1 MAGYEIG
8 ISGLHAA
15 QLALDVVGNNLANG
29 ATEGFHRQT
38 VDLRPL
44 EDVFTGG
51 RQIGQGVSVAGIQ
64 RMIDK
69 LLDGE
74 IVSHESDMAQIQKE
88 LEALTTMESAFAE
101 LTTSALSS
109 AMDNFFNSLH
119 QLAATPTDVNLQ
131 SLVVSGAET
140 LANQLRNLSSVA
152 RDLEER
158 TYTEA
163 RDTIGNVN
171 MVTAQIADLNERI
184 ASLGVRGKE
193 TNNLQDQRDQLIT
206 KLSQMI
212 GIKTYRRQF
221 DVMDV
226 VVGDTT
232 VVLGSNCS
240 QLGVGLVENGGNYD
254 LGVTPVGQDS
264 YNTRVEGGRIGGLI
278 SLRNTI
284 VREISSSLDTLAGKI
299 IQETNNLH
307 VQGVGSSGS
316 FQRLYGWTMT
326 ESDVDQFVPPVKD
339 GQIAIRLTSPTGVVT
354 RHTITVDADTSTL
367 SSVAADIAAIP
378 GLNLNTGINAGRLQ
392 IVANPGYSF
401 DFLPGALALPSGYPA
416 GPLAGAGAGADEAPP
431 AIQILGTYTGN
442 TNQTYTATVQTTP
455 PGGTLAVGNGTME
468 LEVVDG
474 SGVVVAKINL
484 GDGYVPGTIVG
495 INEGIKIKF
504 NSDGISPG
512 YLNDGEKFEIEA
524 LANSDTSG
532 FLAATG
538 INTFFSGVDAGSI
551 AISEDIKTSGTRIA
565 VSRSV
570 EMTDS
575 ANALAMAEIGDTV
588 FSSMNNLSPKSFYRN
603 LATDVGNQ
611 IAVTK
616 TRQDNSSGVWR
627 NLSEQRSQVSGVDMN
642 DEAAKM
648 LLYERM
654 FQGMARYMSTVS
666 KALDE
671 VLSLAS

>member
-29 ATEGFHRQT
+29 ATEGYHRQT
-38 VDLRPL
+38 VDLRPV
-44 EDVFTGG
+44 EDVYTGG
-51 RQIGQGVSVAGIQ
+51 HQIGQGVSVVGIE

-69 LLDGE
+69 LLDAE

-88 LEALTTMESAFAE
+88 LESLTTMESAFAE
-101 LTTSALSS
+101 LTTSGLSS

-140 LANQLRNLSSVA
+140 LANQLRNLSSVS
-152 RDLEER
+152 RDLEDQ
-158 TYTEA
+158 TYSEA
-163 RDTIGNVN
+163 QDTIKDVN
-171 MVTAQIADLNERI
+171 MVTGQIAELNDQI
-184 ASLGVRGKE
+184 SSLAVRGKE
-193 TNNLQDQRDQLIT
+193 TNNLQDQRDKLIT

-212 GIKTYRRQF
+212 GIKTYRREYNVI
-221 DVMDV
+221 DVL
-226 VVGDTT
+226 VGDTT
-232 VVLGSNCS
+232 VVLGSNS
-240 QLGVGLVENGGNYD
+240 TELSVGLVENDGHND
-254 LGVTPVGQDS
+254 IGVTPTGQDS
-264 YNTRVEGGRIGGLI
+264 YDTKVEGGRIGGLV

-284 VREISSSLDTLAGKI
+284 IRQISDSLDTLASRI
-299 IQETNNLH
+299 IEETNNLH

-316 FQRLYGWTMT
+316 FERLSGWTMT
-326 ESDVDQFVPPVKD
+326 ETDVDQFVPPVTTGD
-339 GQIAIRLTSPTGVVT
+339 INLRLTDPSGVVT
-354 RHTITVDADTSTL
+354 RHTIHVDANTSTL
-367 SSVAADIAAIP
+367 ASVAADIAAIP
-378 GLNLNTGINAGRLQ
+378 GLNLNTGVNAGRLQ

-401 DFLPGALALPSGYPA
+401 DFLPGALALPSGYPG

-431 AIQILGTYTGN
+431 TIQILGTYTGD
-442 TNQTYTATVQTTP
+442 TNQTYTCTVQTTP
-455 PGGTLAVGNGTME
+455 PGGTQAIGNGTME

-474 SGVVVAKINL
+474 AGEVVAKINL

-495 INEGIKIKF
+495 INKGLKIKF
-504 NSDGISPG
+504 NSDGVSPG
-512 YLNDGEKFEIEA
+512 YLNDGEQFEIKA

-532 FLAATG
+532 FLTATG
-538 INTFFSGVDAGSI
+538 INCFFSGVDAGSI
-551 AISEDIKTSGTRIA
+551 AVSDHVKESGGNIA

-570 EMTDS
+570 EKSDS
-575 ANALAMAEIGDTV
+575 ANALALAAIGDTE
-588 FSSMNNLSPKSFYRN
+588 FSGLSNLSPKSYYRN

-611 IAVTK
+611 ISVTK
-616 TRQDNSSGVWR
+616 ARQENTEGVWR

-654 FQGMARYMSTVS
+654 FQGMAKYMSTVS
-666 KALDE
+666 KSLDNL
-671 VLSLAS
+671 LSLAS